1 MNFAEFQALRSRLL
15 AERPALLDLAET
27 NLYRSLARLVPDSAP
42 PTDGTVHRCHLA
54 SQWTALLGLPEE
66 ASRRAFVTGGVR
78 DGLDTLFR
86 HLAGKPCLLWL
97 PEDNY
102 PVYHELATAHGHR
115 PKTFPTLPV
124 AQWPE
129 ETPPVD
135 AEQEWL
141 LVTHPLKPRGRSVDN
156 QDTESLLRWLA
167 TDERRRVLLD
177 TVYRLEPRF
186 DDLTLRLLATKQA
199 IVLHSLTKG
208 WLHPRCFGV
217 VLMPERDASV
227 WNPVFRE
234 KPPPQS
240 NLATARH
247 LMSRHADLPEKVAQA
262 LGAAQQ
268 DLFEAIRNLPCEVME
283 VDPASY
289 FVPVACRWDALL
301 DQGILGLPASVFGS
315 PCDDL
320 TLLSSLTFAT

>member
-27 NLYRSLARLVPDSAP
+27 NLYRSLARLVPEPSP
-42 PTDGTVHRCHLA
+42 PADGTVHRCHLA

-86 HLAGKPCLLWL
+86 HLSGKPFLLWL
-97 PEDNY
+97 PSDNY
-102 PVYHELATAHGHR
+102 PVYHELAKAHGHR
-115 PKTFPTLPV
+115 SRNFPTLPV
-124 AQWPE
+124 AQWPAE
-129 ETPPVD
+129 PPPAG
-135 AEQEWL
+135 AEHEWL
-141 LVTHPLKPRGRSVDN
+141 LVTHPLKPRGRALNEKDA
-156 QDTESLLRWLA
+156 ESLLRWLA
-167 TDERRRVLLD
+167 TDECRRVLLD

-186 DDLTLRLLATKQA
+186 DDLTLRLLATEQA

-217 VLMPERDASV
+217 VLMPEQDASV
-227 WNPVFRE
+227 WNPVFRDR
-234 KPPPQS
+234 PPPQS
-240 NLATARH
+240 KLATARH

-268 DLFEAIRNLPCEVME
+268 DLFEATRNLPFEVIE

>member
-1 MNFAEFQALRSRLL
+1 M
-15 AERPALLDLAET
+15 
-27 NLYRSLARLVPDSAP
+27 
-42 PTDGTVHRCHLA
+42 
-54 SQWTALLGLPEE
+54 PEE

-86 HLAGKPCLLWL
+86 HLLGKPCLLWL

-124 AQWPE
+124 VQWPE
-129 ETPPVD
+129 EAPPVS

-156 QDTESLLRWLA
+156 HDAESLLRWLA
-167 TDERRRVLLD
+167 TDDRRRVLLD
-177 TVYRLEPRF
+177 TVYRLELRF
-186 DDLTLRLLATKQA
+186 DDLILRLLATKQV

-208 WLHPRCFGV
+208 WLNPRCFGV
-217 VLMPERDASV
+217 VLMPEQDVPV
-227 WNPVFRE
+227 WNPVFRD
-234 KPPPQS
+234 KPPSQAH
-240 NLATARH
+240 LATARH
-247 LMSRHADLPEKVAQA
+247 LMSHHSDLPGNVARS
-262 LGAAQQ
+262 LRAAQR
-268 DLFEAIRNLPCEVME
+268 DLFEAIPSLPCEPMP

-289 FVPVACRWDALL
+289 FVPVACRWDTLL
-301 DQGILGLPASVFGS
+301 DLGILGLPASVFGS
-315 PCDDL
+315 PRDDL